1 MKYDNYIFD
10 LYGTLVDI
18 HTDEHNIVLW
28 RKVAGY
34 IKREF
39 GVRYKPS
46 DLRKRYKEIY
56 KDEVRKLSVKLN
68 LEHPEIRVSWVWDR
82 LLAEGAG
89 IDCASDRNGNR
100 INISKNRRR
109 TQSGPEALT
118 PRIPASTPNDGPMDE
133 PSPEIE
139 KLCIFFRETSTDKM
153 KLYPGTEQTL
163 QTLRDSGKKVYLL
176 SNAQRSFTWKE
187 IQELGLEKYFDD
199 IFISSDKMI
208 MKPQRQFMEM
218 LIDKHALVRE
228 KCVMIGNEIG
238 SDMKIAADCEIDGIF
253 LNTCGYS
260 GEKIEKDL
268 GKLNISIENDH
279 LLIISDGDIRKIL

>member
-18 HTDEHNIVLW
+18 HTDEHHIVLW
-28 RKVAGY
+28 RKTAAY

-39 GVRYKPS
+39 GVSFKPS

-56 KDEVRKLSVKLN
+56 KDEVQKLATKLGA
-68 LEHPEIRVSWVWDR
+68 EHPEIRISWVWDR
-82 LLAEGAG
+82 LLAEGA
-89 IDCASDRNGNR
+89 DACKD
-100 INISKNRRR
+100 RRR
-109 TQSGPEALT
+109 KQSCSEAMAL
-118 PRIPASTPNDGPMDE
+118 RIPERTPNDGPMDE

-153 KLYPGTEQTL
+153 KLYPGTEEAL
-163 QTLRDSGKKVYLL
+163 QKLRDEGKKVYLL

-218 LIDKHALVRE
+218 LIDKHAIVRE

-260 GEKIEKDL
+260 REKIEKDL
-268 GKLNISIENDH
+268 GKINISIENDH